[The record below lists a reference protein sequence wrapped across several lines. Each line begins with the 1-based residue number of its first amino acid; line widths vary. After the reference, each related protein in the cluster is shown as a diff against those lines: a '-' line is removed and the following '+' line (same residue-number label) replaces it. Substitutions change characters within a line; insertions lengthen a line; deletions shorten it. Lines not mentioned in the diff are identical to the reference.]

1 MTQAKPRFT
10 SFDEYLAHADE
21 TEGLFELFNG
31 ELVAVPPESGE
42 NTKVAVFLL
51 LQFVALVGYRR
62 VRPHGLELEVRGEPK
77 NRFPDL
83 TVLRP
88 GQDAQLQSRN
98 TLRLSMDPPMLVM
111 EVVSPGEIQREQDY
125 VAKRSQYQSR
135 SIPEYWRIDPQQGR
149 VLVLVLEDKTYQ
161 EFGSFRGEEV
171 VRSPQFGKLE
181 LTAQQILASGSPES
195 NRS

>member
-21 TEGLFELFNG
+21 AEGLFELFNG
-31 ELVAVPPESGE
+31 ELVSVLPESGE
-42 NTKVAVFLL
+42 NTKIAVFLL
-51 LQFVALVGYRR
+51 LQFATLVGYRR

-98 TLRLSMDPPMLVM
+98 TLRLSMEPPLLVV
-111 EVVSPGEIQREQDY
+111 EVVSPGELQRERDY

-135 SIPEYWRIDPQQGR
+135 GIPEYWLIDPQQGI
-149 VLVLVLEDKTYQ
+149 VLVLGLDDGVYQ
-161 EFGSFRGEEV
+161 EFGVFRGAEI
-171 VRSPQFGKLE
+171 VRSPQFDE
-181 LTAQQILASGSPES
+181 INLTAQQILASGSSEADRP
-195 NRS
+195 

>member
-21 TEGLFELFNG
+21 PEGLFELFNG

-98 TLRLSMDPPMLVM
+98 TLRLSMDPPLLVV
-111 EVVSPGEIQREQDY
+111 EVVSPGEIQRERDY

-135 SIPEYWRIDPQQGR
+135 GIPEYWLIDPQQGR
-149 VLVLVLEDKTYQ
+149 VLVLVLEDETYQ
-161 EFGSFRGEEV
+161 EFGAFRGEEV
-171 VRSPQFGKLE
+171 VRSPQFGNLK
-181 LTAQQILASGSPES
+181 LTAQQILGSGSPES

>member
-21 TEGLFELFNG
+21 TEGVFELFNG
-31 ELVAVPPESGE
+31 ALIAVPPESGE
-42 NTKVAVFLL
+42 NISIADFLWL
-51 LQFVALVGYRR
+51 HFAQMLGYRR
-62 VRPHGLELEVRGEPK
+62 VKRQGLELEVRGEPR

-88 GQDAQLQSRN
+88 EHIEQLQKRC
-98 TLRLSMDPPMLVM
+98 TIRLSMDPPMLVI
-111 EVVSPGEIQREQDY
+111 EVVSPGEIQRERDY

-135 SIPEYWRIDPQQGR
+135 GIPEYWLIDPQQGR
-149 VLVLVLEDKTYQ
+149 VLILLLKDETYQ

-181 LTAQQILASGSPES
+181 LTAQQILTSGSPES
-195 NRS
+195 NGS